1 MPGPQTRTVDDE
13 PPPFLGTWRNIYIAV
28 LCYLA
33 LLIAGL
39 FIFTRVFG
47 NA

>member
-1 MPGPQTRTVDDE
+1 MPGPQIRIVDDE
-13 PPPFLGTWRNIYIAV
+13 PPPLLGTWRNIYIAV

-33 LLIAGL
+33 FLIGGL
-39 FIFTRVFG
+39 FLFTRVFG